1 MKFKQQTIIVLAG
14 VLLFL
19 NQTTLATASTGSSAT
34 SNTAVAIKAR
44 SATGLDTAAF
54 SAALQAKLTAKLA
67 AATDQVAVNF
77 VARTAASATALA
89 DTDTAT
95 ARPLYQQACLLPL
108 SSSKLTTKNADKLAK
123 QIYKQLKAT
132 DQLSLIDQA
141 TSLELTV
148 TTSGTKFA
156 FNGIMVDSATLDF
169 DPSTYQDNT
178 NLE

>member
-77 VARTAASATALA
+77 VARTAASATTLA

-95 ARPLYQQACLLPL
+95 ARPLYLQQAGQHIFWLQV
-108 SSSKLTTKNADKLAK
+108 AARGE
-123 QIYKQLKAT
+123 
-132 DQLSLIDQA
+132 SLIALVVVSCISLRYLNYLWQQNLPVDPA
-141 TSLELTV
+141 TS
-148 TTSGTKFA
+148 K
-156 FNGIMVDSATLDF
+156 
-169 DPSTYQDNT
+169 
-178 NLE
+178 

>member
-19 NQTTLATASTGSSAT
+19 NQTTLASASTGSSAT
-34 SNTAVAIKAR
+34 SNTAVAIKAQ

-77 VARTAASATALA
+77 VARTAASATA
-89 DTDTAT
+89 
-95 ARPLYQQACLLPL
+95 RPLYQQARLLPL